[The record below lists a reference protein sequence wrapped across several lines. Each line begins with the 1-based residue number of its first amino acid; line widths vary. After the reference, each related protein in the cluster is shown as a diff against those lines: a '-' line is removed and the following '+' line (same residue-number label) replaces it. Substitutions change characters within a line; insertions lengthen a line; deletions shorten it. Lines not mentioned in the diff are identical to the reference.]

1 VENELEILVEK
12 AKEGDKDSL
21 ELLVRE
27 IQDNIYGLA
36 IRMLWY
42 PSDAE
47 DASQEILIKVITHL
61 DSFRGESAFTSWVYR
76 IASNHL
82 INTNKCRV
90 AKSETSFKS
99 YEENI
104 NSTVFDK
111 QSSAVPGPEQS
122 LVMEEIM
129 IGCTMGMLLCL
140 DRDLRIAYILG
151 GITEMKGAQCAYIL
165 DITPEAFRK
174 RFSRAKK
181 LLNDFMNK
189 KCGLV
194 NPENSCRCSHYIDK
208 AVETGFDKPEN
219 MMFAGKPCIQKKGF
233 PDSGQLQEM
242 EELQRT
248 IMIFRSHPDYT
259 APEKFVEGIKDLL
272 SSGTLSISGVQ

>member
-1 VENELEILVEK
+1 MENELNSLVEK

-47 DASQEILIKVITHL
+47 DATQEILIKVITHL

-82 INTNKCRV
+82 ITTNKCRA
-90 AKSETSFKS
+90 AKSEASFKS

-104 NSTVFDK
+104 NSMVCGK
-111 QSSAVPGPEQS
+111 QTNILLEPEQS

-140 DRDLRIAYILG
+140 DRDLRIAYTLG
-151 GITEMKGAQCAYIL
+151 GITEMKGDQCAYIL

-181 LLNDFMNK
+181 LLNDFMSK
-189 KCGLV
+189 KCGLI
-194 NPENSCRCSHYIDK
+194 NPENSCRCSYYIDK
-208 AVETGFDKPEN
+208 AVEAGFDKPEN
-219 MMFAGKPCIQKKGF
+219 MMFAGKPCIQKKGV
-233 PDSGQLQEM
+233 PDAKQLQEV

-248 IMIFRSHPDYT
+248 IMVFRSHPDYA
-259 APEKFVEGIKDLL
+259 AP
-272 SSGTLSISGVQ
+272 

>member
-1 VENELEILVEK
+1 MENELESLVEK

-21 ELLVRE
+21 ELLARE

-36 IRMLWY
+36 LRMLWY

-47 DASQEILIKVITHL
+47 DATQEILIKVITHL

-82 INTNKCRV
+82 VTTNKCRV

-99 YEENI
+99 YEENF
-104 NSTVFDK
+104 NAMDFDK
-111 QSSAVPGPEQS
+111 QSNAVPGPEQS

-151 GITEMKGAQCAYIL
+151 GITEMKGEQCAYIL

-181 LLNDFMNK
+181 LLNDFMSR

-194 NPENSCRCSHYIDK
+194 NPENSCRCSYYIDK
-208 AVETGFDKPEN
+208 AVEAGFDKPEN
-219 MMFAGKPCIQKKGF
+219 RMFAGKPCIPKKGV
-233 PDSGQLQEM
+233 PDAKQLQEM
-242 EELQRT
+242 EELHRT
-248 IMIFRSHPDYT
+248 IMVFRSHPDYT
-259 APEKFVEGIKDLL
+259 APDKFVDEIRKVIGL
-272 SSGTLSISGVQ
+272 

>member
-1 VENELEILVEK
+1 MENEMESLVEK

-47 DASQEILIKVITHL
+47 DATQEILIKVITHL

-82 INTNKCRV
+82 ITTNKCRV
-90 AKSETSFKS
+90 AKNEASFNT
-99 YEENI
+99 YEESI
-104 NSTVFDK
+104 NSMVFDK
-111 QSSAVPGPEQS
+111 QSKTIPGPEQS

-151 GITEMKGAQCAYIL
+151 GISGMKGDQCAYIL

-194 NPENSCRCSHYIDK
+194 NPKNTCRCSFYIDK
-208 AVETGFDKPEN
+208 AVEAGFDKPKN
-219 MMFAGKPCIQKKGF
+219 MMFACRPCIKKKGL
-233 PDSGQLQEM
+233 PDAGQLQEM

-248 IMIFRSHPDYT
+248 IMIFRGHPEYR
-259 APEKFVEGIKDLL
+259 APDQIVNEIRKVIN
-272 SSGTLSISGVQ
+272 V

>member
-1 VENELEILVEK
+1 VENKLNSLIEK

-27 IQDNIYGLA
+27 VQDKIYGLA

-47 DASQEILIKVITHL
+47 DATQEIMIKVITHL

-82 INTNKCRV
+82 ITTNKCRV
-90 AKSETSFKS
+90 AKREASFKS

-104 NSTVFDK
+104 NSMVCGK
-111 QSSAVPGPEQS
+111 QTNIVPEPEQS

-151 GITEMKGAQCAYIL
+151 GITEIKGAQCAYIL

-181 LLNDFMNK
+181 LLNDFMSK

-194 NPENSCRCSHYIDK
+194 NPENTCRCSFYIDK
-208 AVETGFDKPEN
+208 AVEAGFDNPEN
-219 MMFAGKPCIQKKGF
+219 MMFAGKPCVKKKGSI
-233 PDSGQLQEM
+233 DAGQLQEM

-248 IMIFRSHPDYT
+248 IMVFRSHPDYL
-259 APEKFVEGIKDLL
+259 APEKFVEEIRKVIG
-272 SSGTLSISGVQ
+272 